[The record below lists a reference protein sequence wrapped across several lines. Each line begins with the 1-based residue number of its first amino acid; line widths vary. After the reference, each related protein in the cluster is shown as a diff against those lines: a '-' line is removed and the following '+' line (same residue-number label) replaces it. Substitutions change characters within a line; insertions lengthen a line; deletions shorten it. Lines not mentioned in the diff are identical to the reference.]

1 MLQWIVIF
9 VVAAIAGIIFR
20 KVFVAIIT
28 LIIGIVAYLAFTNPE
43 VASELFTKIKEIFG
57 FVEQK

>member
-1 MLQWIVIF
+1 MLQWILIF
-9 VVAAIAGIIFR
+9 VGSVLAGVIFR
-20 KVFVAIIT
+20 KVLVAVIT

-43 VASELFTKIKEIFG
+43 VASELFIKIKEIFG